1 MEELLPVGSV
11 ISLKDKRVLMIIG
24 YSPNV
29 PLSEKQY
36 DYVGS
41 SISGIYK
48 PQEDLRYNR
57 DYYYFNKS
65 EIISVLFIGYSDKE
79 FDLYRVVNEKI
90 TSELSKAKKEKK
102 ILNEED
108 IKHLYE
114 KSISEIKALGSD
126 KNEKWDFAYWKH
138 YHSK

>member
-48 PQEDLRYNR
+48 PQEDLR
-57 DYYYFNKS
+57 
-65 EIISVLFIGYSDKE
+65 
-79 FDLYRVVNEKI
+79 
-90 TSELSKAKKEKK
+90 
-102 ILNEED
+102 
-108 IKHLYE
+108 
-114 KSISEIKALGSD
+114 
-126 KNEKWDFAYWKH
+126 
-138 YHSK
+138 